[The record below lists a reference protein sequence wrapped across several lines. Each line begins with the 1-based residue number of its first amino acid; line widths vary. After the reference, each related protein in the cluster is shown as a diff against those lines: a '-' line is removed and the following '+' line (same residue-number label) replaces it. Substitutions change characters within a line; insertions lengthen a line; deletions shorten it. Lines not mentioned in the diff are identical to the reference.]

1 MNEKTADKKS
11 LEIKRF
17 VNAPPC
23 AAFTTRGLLDRLEQL
38 LL

>member
-23 AAFTTRGLLDRLEQL
+23 AAFTAGLLDRLEQFL
-38 LL
+38 L

>member
-23 AAFTTRGLLDRLEQL
+23 AAFTPRGLLDRLEQFL
-38 LL
+38 L